1 MHRRWKNTASVSLF
15 MGGEDTAV
23 RSISILGVRVDVLTW
38 EMFDACVAEFVAGG
52 TPHQAVT
59 VNPEFI
65 MAAQRN
71 AAFRRVLNQA
81 DLALADGWGVQ
92 AAARLLGQRLPVR
105 VTGADGV
112 PRLAALA
119 AARGWRLYLLG
130 AAPGVAVRA
139 AQTLQARHPALHVV
153 GTYAGSPHPADEDA
167 IVEQITAA
175 QPDILFVAYGAPA
188 QDLWIARNQDRLHI
202 PFAMGVGGALDF
214 VAGVRR
220 RAPRWVQRAHLE
232 WLYRLLQEPWRW
244 RRQLALPRFAAAVLG
259 QAWRE
264 WQQGR

>member
-1 MHRRWKNTASVSLF
+1 MQSL
-15 MGGEDTAV
+15 E
-23 RSISILGVRVDVLTW
+23 ILGVRVDVLTW
-38 EMFDACVAEFVAGG
+38 ETFDACVIEFIRRGR
-52 TPHQAVT
+52 PHQAVT

-71 AAFRRVLNQA
+71 PTFRQVLNQS

-92 AAARLLGQRLPVR
+92 AAARLLGQRLPDR

-119 AARGWRLYLLG
+119 ARQGWRLFLLG
-130 AAPGVAVRA
+130 AAPGVAERA
-139 AQTLQARHPALHVV
+139 AQVLQDRHPALRIV
-153 GTYAGSPHPADEDA
+153 GTYAGSPHPADEDV
-167 IVEQITAA
+167 IVPQVLAA

-188 QDLWIARNQDRLHI
+188 QDLWIARNQDRLRV
-202 PFAMGVGGALDF
+202 PLAMGVGGALDF

-232 WLYRLLQEPWRW
+232 WLYRLVQEPWRW
-244 RRQLALPRFAAAVLG
+244 RRQLALPRFTLAVLG
-259 QAWRE
+259 QAW
-264 WQQGR
+264 QQRGRR